1 MKLDIEIK
9 MKHSEMIVKRI
20 EKLCKERHISY
31 NRLAEMSGVG
41 QSTIDNIMQH
51 NSKEPRYITLHRIAL
66 AFGMT
71 PAEFLNFNEMNEF
84 SFDEVN

>member
-1 MKLDIEIK
+1 MPLQSFIFTCVPLTAPAQPIP
-9 MKHSEMIVKRI
+9 V
-20 EKLCKERHISY
+20 SY
-31 NRLAEMSGVG
+31 THL
-41 QSTIDNIMQH
+41 H

-84 SFDEVN
+84 SFDEIN

>member
-51 NSKEPRYITLHRIAL
+51 NSKEPRYITLHRITL

-84 SFDEVN
+84 SFDELN